1 MKLDPNKTD
10 EIIRGRAFYLG
21 QEHFGYI
28 EDKANISV
36 AEVFGVIMVEAFMQ
50 AVPEDEVG
58 SAKYEVIRKAFLVF
72 FKVIVHWFTLG
83 FRDEQRKSVAL

>member
-21 QEHFGYI
+21 QKHFGYI
-28 EDKANISV
+28 VNKENISV
-36 AEVFGVIMVEAFMQ
+36 AEVFGVMMVEAFME
-50 AVPEDEVG
+50 AVPEDEIG

-83 FRDEQRKSVAL
+83 FRDEQRKSVT